1 MPNLLP
7 PSQENIP
14 LQQTT
19 TGDRNQAI
27 GQVLGGIVVYVSGG
41 QAIFHPGSTESD
53 SSSKPPASDIGP
65 NPYKGL
71 MAFQEIDGDRFFG
84 REKQIGALWE
94 KLRSLHETESAIR
107 VLPIYGPSGSGKSS
121 LARAG
126 LIPELARRPIPGYDR
141 ARVAVLVPGTHPLE
155 SLATVLARIVTQDL
169 TPVAKTRE
177 FAGEL
182 KQVNETGEYDGLR
195 RIADVMP
202 DIAIKP
208 LVVLVDQ
215 FEEVYTLCE
224 DAVERE
230 AFVGSLLNAAGDR
243 AKRVMVIVTLRSDFL
258 GETQK
263 HAVLNRLFSEQG
275 YLVPA
280 MNPEELRQA
289 IAKPAELAGN
299 PLDTATI
306 DLLVKDT
313 EGREGALPLLQFAL
327 TRIWEGLAEG
337 KLPAETLKAIG
348 GVGGA
353 LAGEAQR
360 IYEKLSNAE
369 QNTAH
374 RIFLKL
380 VQLGDVIKY
389 TRRRTVIA
397 NLASSSETT
406 DQVKQV
412 IGRFAVPSVRLITL
426 SKQADG
432 ESAEITHEALFDHWQ
447 LLQDWLED
455 NRLFL
460 VWQEHLRSAIRQ
472 WELCDRDPE
481 ALLRGKPLTEAEDWF
496 QKQET
501 DLSQI
506 EQTYIQASLVEQ
518 ARLEAVEN
526 ERQQREYDL
535 LKEFVRTAQ
544 VRTRLALSAAGLA
557 IAALLAGGFAWYQ
570 QQQAEQAQRAFLLG
584 IEPAKPELLKKLPGF
599 LKEADRLR
607 STRKEENIQ
616 LALAYYRKIL
626 TDTFTLHQ
634 AIQTNPA
641 QFQKQDEQTIKLITV
656 NSKNGLVQTIQQT
669 RLPQLKT
676 ELENKNFGSIDE
688 QITSTDLEKR
698 FTGALQTTTKIL
710 MGSFGVKADLN
721 SNGQI
726 DNREEAER
734 LPCEILEDIEGLW
747 RMFTKQKCG
756 WYGSSDKYLEP
767 ACSELDGKTLMTS
780 VFVPPYSE
788 IINQLDSCPKIL
800 KPIESVRQSKIKP

>member
-1 MPNLLP
+1 MPDPLP
-7 PSQENIP
+7 PSQRDTS

-19 TGDRNQAI
+19 TGDRNQVI

-41 QAIFHPGSTESD
+41 QAVFHSASTESD
-53 SSSKPPASDIGP
+53 SSATKSATSDIGP

-71 MAFQEIDGDRFFG
+71 MAFQETDGDRFFG
-84 REKQIGALWE
+84 REKQIAALWK

-126 LIPELARRPIPGYDR
+126 LIPELARHPIPGYDR
-141 ARVAVLVPGTHPLE
+141 ARVAILVPGTHPLE

-182 KQVNETGEYDGLR
+182 QQVNGTGEYDGLR

-202 DIAIKP
+202 DIAIAP
-208 LVVLVDQ
+208 LIVLVDQ

-224 DAVERE
+224 GKAERDS
-230 AFVGSLLNAAGDR
+230 FIGNLLHAAGDR
-243 AKRVMVIVTLRSDFL
+243 AKRVTVIVTLRSDFL

-275 YLVPA
+275 YLVSA
-280 MNPEELRQA
+280 MAPEELRQA
-289 IAKPAELAGN
+289 IAKPAELAGY
-299 PLDTATI
+299 PLDAATI

-337 KLPAETLKAIG
+337 KQPAETLKLIG

-369 QNTAH
+369 QNIAH

-380 VQLGDVIKY
+380 VQLGDVVKY
-389 TRRRTVIA
+389 TRRRTAIA

-406 DQVKQV
+406 DQVKRV
-412 IGRFAVPSVRLITL
+412 IGRFAVPSIRLITL

-432 ESAEITHEALFDHWQ
+432 ETAEITHEALFDHWQ
-447 LLQDWLED
+447 LLQDWLEN

-518 ARLEAVEN
+518 TRLEAAEN

-535 LKEFVRTAQ
+535 LKKFVRTAK
-544 VRTRLALSAAGLA
+544 VRTRLALSATGLA
-557 IAALLAGGFAWYQ
+557 IVALLAGGFAWYQ

-584 IEPAKPELLKKLPGF
+584 IEPAKPELLKKLPEF

-626 TDTFTLHQ
+626 SDTFMLRQ
-634 AIQTNPA
+634 AIQSNPA
-641 QFQKQDEQTIKLITV
+641 QFQKQDDQTIKAV
-656 NSKNGLVQTIQQT
+656 ADNSKDRLIETIRQT
-669 RLPQLKT
+669 RIPQLKK
-676 ELENKNFGSIDE
+676 ELENGDFGNINE
-688 QITSTDLEKR
+688 QIASTNIEKR
-698 FTGALQTTTKIL
+698 FTGSLQTTVKIL
-710 MGSFGVKADLN
+710 MSSFGAKADLN

-726 DNREEAER
+726 DNKEESEQM
-734 LPCEILEDIEGLW
+734 PCEILEDIENLW
-747 RMFTKQKCG
+747 RKSTKEKCG
-756 WYGSSDKYLEP
+756 WYGSTDKYLEP
-767 ACSELDGKTLMTS
+767 ACSELNGRTLMTS
-780 VFVPPYSE
+780 VFVQPYSE
-788 IINQLDSCPKIL
+788 IIKQLNTCPGRR
-800 KPIESVRQSKIKP
+800 KP